1 MRRRKREKERK
12 RGEEGRFRAL
22 ESFLQANTDLSTQRH
37 SWKRNLIR
45 EKLNSFK
52 CTSRPL
58 FTPYLPPPLFPP
70 ALTSLSFA
78 SLLLLP
84 PLGVCNPPE
93 QPTWFF
99 LSLLLLLL
107 LLFRRLFLFLPL
119 FRLLL
124 LSATHLYSV
133 NPFHCE
139 NVVLQF
145 TLSPHPRFSIRTP
158 YSLSFPLHS
167 SSFLPF
173 FMRRSRT
180 LQFLV
185 SVLSFSFPRFR
196 ERELH
201 CQASFLPLHPLIEH
215 CRLHCSPS
223 PVSPPPLLL

>member
-1 MRRRKREKERK
+1 MHKP
-12 RGEEGRFRAL
+12 
-22 ESFLQANTDLSTQRH
+22 SSVHSLST
-37 SWKRNLIR
+37 
-45 EKLNSFK
+45 
-52 CTSRPL
+52 
-58 FTPYLPPPLFPP
+58 TPSLPARADF
-70 ALTSLSFA
+70 SLLFA

-107 LLFRRLFLFLPL
+107 LLLFRCLFLFLPL

-196 ERELH
+196 ERTSLP
-201 CQASFLPLHPLIEH
+201 SFF
-215 CRLHCSPS
+215 STTPS
-223 PVSPPPLLL
+223 PDRALPVALLSFSCFSSSSSSIEEQPLDFRLFNPLN